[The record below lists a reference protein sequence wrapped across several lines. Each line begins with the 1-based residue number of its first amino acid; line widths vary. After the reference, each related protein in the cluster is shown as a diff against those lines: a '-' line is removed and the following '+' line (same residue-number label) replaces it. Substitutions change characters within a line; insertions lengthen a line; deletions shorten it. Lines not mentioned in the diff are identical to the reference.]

1 MILERVTFGQRE
13 TCATGIQ
20 RRQISVQ
27 VRLSGL
33 SLAGIKG
40 MLQERK
46 KENENSIND
55 RRQ

>member
-1 MILERVTFGQRE
+1 MKLERITFGQRE
-13 TCATGIQ
+13 TCATGTQ
-20 RRQISVQ
+20 RRRISAK

-33 SLAGIKG
+33 SPAGIKG

>member
-1 MILERVTFGQRE
+1 MILERITFGQRE
-13 TCATGIQ
+13 TCATGTQ
-20 RRQISVQ
+20 RRRISAQ

-33 SLAGIKG
+33 SLAEIKG

>member
-1 MILERVTFGQRE
+1 MKLERITFGQRE
-13 TCATGIQ
+13 TCATGTQ
-20 RRQISVQ
+20 RRQISAQ